1 MSYQIIKKLPT
12 VEELHAKLPLTDELR
27 EQVQNDIQD
36 IQNIL
41 EGKDSRKIMIIGPCS
56 AWPSESVIEYAK
68 ALLPIKEK
76 YSHLIKFVMRV
87 YIQKPRTTVG
97 WVGPVNQP
105 NPFEDADIAKGFE
118 YCRSMMLEVIKMG
131 YAIADEV
138 LYTHKRGYFTDL
150 YSWVAIGARSTED
163 QEHRL
168 FASMLDIPVGMKN
181 STDGNIQ
188 KGVNS
193 VIAAQYSHNFAIAG
207 DQIKTD
213 GNPYAHLILRGGNNK
228 SNYDI
233 ESLIT
238 ATTALVSKKV
248 DNPAIIVDLSHD
260 NSINQETGKK
270 DPLLQPI
277 ILNTVLDSMKQEPS
291 LHTSIKGFMV
301 ESFIEDGNQNVN
313 ACTSIDDVKKGLSI
327 TDGCIG
333 IEKTIT
339 MIENFAKKLA

>member
-233 ESLIT
+233 ESLIA

-260 NSINQETGKK
+260 NSINPETGKK

-339 MIENFAKKLA
+339 MIEDFAKKLA